1 MLRGM
6 KRRSNSKNMAA
17 ALLVVARKID
27 AVDEVQRSIKLVLE
41 LLKKDAQFRAFM
53 QSKRFTTKEKTEV
66 IRFGLKDYCHPI
78 LQELLIIEIGENP
91 TILLR
96 ELSYF
101 FDAMVIDELNIVP
114 VTAYVAD
121 ELSVVEVADLQ
132 KTLEKSIGKDTELD
146 LKVDPSLL
154 GGIKLRIENMYLDA
168 SIKTKMDNLRRD
180 LLQ

>member
-1 MLRGM
+1 M
-6 KRRSNSKNMAA
+6 KRRSNTKNMAA

-96 ELSYF
+96 DLSYF

-121 ELSVVEVADLQ
+121 ELSAVEIADLQ
-132 KTLEKSIGKDTELD
+132 KTLEKSIGKDTELE

-154 GGIKLRIENMYLDA
+154 GGIKLRIENTYLDA

>member
-1 MLRGM
+1 M
-6 KRRSNSKNMAA
+6 KRRSNTKNMAA

-96 ELSYF
+96 DLSYF

-121 ELSVVEVADLQ
+121 ELSIIEIADLQ

-146 LKVDPSLL
+146 LIVDPSLL

>member
-1 MLRGM
+1 M

-96 ELSYF
+96 DLSYF
-101 FDAMVIDELNIVP
+101 FDAMAKDELNIVP
-114 VTAYVAD
+114 VEAHVAD
-121 ELSVVEVADLQ
+121 ELSVDEVADLQ
-132 KTLEKSIGKDTELD
+132 KTLEKSIGKNTELD
-146 LKVDPSLL
+146 LIVDPSLL
-154 GGIKLRIENMYLDA
+154 GGIKLRIDNTYLDA
-168 SIKTKMDNLRRD
+168 SIRAKMDNLRRD

>member
-1 MLRGM
+1 M

-53 QSKRFTTKEKTEV
+53 QSKRFTTEQKTEV
-66 IRFGLKDYCHPI
+66 IRFGLQDVCHPI
-78 LQELLIIEIGENP
+78 LQELLIIEIDENP

-96 ELSYF
+96 DLSYF
-101 FDAMVIDELNIVP
+101 FDAMAKDELNIVP
-114 VTAYVAD
+114 VEAHVAD
-121 ELSVVEVADLQ
+121 ELSVDEVADLQ
-132 KTLEKSIGKDTELD
+132 KTLEKSIGKNTELD

-154 GGIKLRIENMYLDA
+154 GGIKLRIDNTYLDA
-168 SIKTKMDNLRRD
+168 SIRAKMDNLRRD

>member
-1 MLRGM
+1 M
-6 KRRSNSKNMAA
+6 KRRSNTKNMAA

-41 LLKKDAQFRAFM
+41 LLKKDARFRAFM

-66 IRFGLKDYCHPI
+66 IRSGLKDVCHPI

-96 ELSYF
+96 DLSYF
-101 FDAMVIDELNIVP
+101 FNTMVIDELNIVP

-121 ELSVVEVADLQ
+121 ELSNVEVADLQ

-154 GGIKLRIENMYLDA
+154 GGIKLRIENTYLDA
-168 SIKTKMDNLRRD
+168 SIKTKMDSLRRD

>member
-1 MLRGM
+1 MR
-6 KRRSNSKNMAA
+6 
-17 ALLVVARKID
+17 D
-27 AVDEVQRSIKLVLE
+27 
-41 LLKKDAQFRAFM
+41 
-53 QSKRFTTKEKTEV
+53 
-66 IRFGLKDYCHPI
+66 
-78 LQELLIIEIGENP
+78 
-91 TILLR
+91 
-96 ELSYF
+96 LSYF

-146 LKVDPSLL
+146 LNVAPSLI

>member
-1 MLRGM
+1 M
-6 KRRSNSKNMAA
+6 KRRSNTKNMAA
-17 ALLVVARKID
+17 ALLIVARKID
-27 AVDEVQRSIKLVLE
+27 AVDEVQRSIKLLLK

-53 QSKRFTTKEKTEV
+53 QSKRFTTEQKTEV
-66 IRFGLKDYCHPI
+66 IRSSLRDACHPL
-78 LQELLIIEIGENP
+78 LQELLIIEIDENP
-91 TILLR
+91 TNLLR
-96 ELSYF
+96 DLLYF
-101 FDAMVIDELNIVP
+101 FDAMVKDELNIVP

-132 KTLEKSIGKDTELD
+132 KTLEKSIGKDTELE

-154 GGIKLRIENMYLDA
+154 GGIKLRIENTYLDA

>member
-1 MLRGM
+1 M

-53 QSKRFTTKEKTEV
+53 QTKRFTTEQKTEV
-66 IRFGLKDYCHPI
+66 IRSGLRDACHPI
-78 LQELLIIEIGENP
+78 LQELLIIEIDENP

-96 ELSYF
+96 DLSYF
-101 FDAMVIDELNIVP
+101 FDAMAKDELNIVP
-114 VTAYVAD
+114 VTAHVAD
-121 ELSVVEVADLQ
+121 ELSVDEVADLQ
-132 KTLEKSIGKDTELD
+132 KTLEKSIGKNTELD
-146 LKVDPSLL
+146 LIVDPSLL
-154 GGIKLRIENMYLDA
+154 GGIKLRIDNTYLDA
-168 SIKTKMDNLRRD
+168 SIRAKMDNLRRD

>member
-1 MLRGM
+1 M

-41 LLKKDAQFRAFM
+41 LLKKDAQVRAFM
-53 QSKRFTTKEKTEV
+53 QSKRFTTEEKTEV

-96 ELSYF
+96 DLSYF

>member
-1 MLRGM
+1 M

-27 AVDEVQRSIKLVLE
+27 AVDEVQRSIKLVSE

-53 QSKRFTTKEKTEV
+53 QSKRFTTEQKTEV
-66 IRFGLKDYCHPI
+66 IRFGLQDACHPI
-78 LQELLIIEIGENP
+78 LQELLIIEIDENP

-96 ELSYF
+96 DLLYF
-101 FDAMVIDELNIVP
+101 FDAMAKDELNIVP
-114 VTAYVAD
+114 VTAHVAD
-121 ELSVVEVADLQ
+121 ELSVDDVKELQ
-132 KTLEKSIGKDTELD
+132 KTLEKNIGKNTELD

-154 GGIKLRIENMYLDA
+154 GGIKLRIDNTYLDA
-168 SIKTKMDNLRRD
+168 SIRAKMDNLRRD

>member
-1 MLRGM
+1 M
-6 KRRSNSKNMAA
+6 KRRSNTKNMAA

-53 QSKRFTTKEKTEV
+53 QSKRFTTEQKTEV
-66 IRFGLKDYCHPI
+66 IRFGLKGACHPI

-96 ELSYF
+96 DLSYF
-101 FDAMVIDELNIVP
+101 FNAMVIDELNIVP

-132 KTLEKSIGKDTELD
+132 KTLEKSIGKNTELD

-154 GGIKLRIENMYLDA
+154 GGIKLRIDNTYLDA
-168 SIKTKMDNLRRD
+168 SIRAKMDNLRRD

>member
-1 MLRGM
+1 M
-6 KRRSNSKNMAA
+6 KRRSNTKNMAA

-53 QSKRFTTKEKTEV
+53 QSKRFTTEEKTEL
-66 IRFGLKDYCHPI
+66 IRSGLKDACHPI

-96 ELSYF
+96 DLSYF
-101 FDAMVIDELNIVP
+101 FNTMVIDELNIVP

-121 ELSVVEVADLQ
+121 ELSNVEVADLQ
-132 KTLEKSIGKDTELD
+132 KTLEKSIGKDTKLD

-154 GGIKLRIENMYLDA
+154 GGIKLRIENTYLDA
-168 SIKTKMDNLRRD
+168 SIKTKMDSLRRD

>member
-1 MLRGM
+1 M
-6 KRRSNSKNMAA
+6 KRRSNTKNMAA

-27 AVDEVQRSIKLVLE
+27 VVDEVQRSIKLVLE

-66 IRFGLKDYCHPI
+66 IRSGLQDVCHPI
-78 LQELLIIEIGENP
+78 LQELLIIEIDENP

-96 ELSYF
+96 DLSYF
-101 FDAMVIDELNIVP
+101 FDAMVKDELNIVP

-132 KTLEKSIGKDTELD
+132 KTLEKSIGKNTELD

-154 GGIKLRIENMYLDA
+154 GGIKLRIDNTYLDA
-168 SIKTKMDNLRRD
+168 SIRAKMDNLRRD

>member
-1 MLRGM
+1 
-6 KRRSNSKNMAA
+6 MAA
-17 ALLVVARKID
+17 ALLIVARKID

-53 QSKRFTTKEKTEV
+53 QSKRFTTEQKTEV
-66 IRFGLKDYCHPI
+66 IRFGLKGACHPI

-96 ELSYF
+96 DLSYF
-101 FDAMVIDELNIVP
+101 FNAMVIDELNIVP

-154 GGIKLRIENMYLDA
+154 GGIKLRIENTYLDS
-168 SIKTKMDNLRRD
+168 SIKTKMDNLKKD

>member
-1 MLRGM
+1 M
-6 KRRSNSKNMAA
+6 KRKSNSKNMAA
-17 ALLVVARKID
+17 ALLVVARKIE
-27 AVDEVQRSIKLVLE
+27 AVDEVQKSIKLVLE
-41 LLKKDAQFRAFM
+41 LLKKDARFRAFM

-66 IRFGLKDYCHPI
+66 IRSGLKDVCHPI

-96 ELSYF
+96 DLSYF
-101 FDAMVIDELNIVP
+101 FNTMVIDELNIVP

-121 ELSVVEVADLQ
+121 KLSNVEVADLQ

-154 GGIKLRIENMYLDA
+154 GGIKLRIENTYLDA
-168 SIKTKMDNLRRD
+168 SIKTKMDSLRRD

>member
-1 MLRGM
+1 M
-6 KRRSNSKNMAA
+6 KRRSNTKNMAA

-41 LLKKDAQFRAFM
+41 LLKKDARFRAFM

-66 IRFGLKDYCHPI
+66 IRSGLKDVCHPI
-78 LQELLIIEIGENP
+78 LKELLIIEIGENP

-96 ELSYF
+96 DLSYF
-101 FDAMVIDELNIVP
+101 FNTMVIDELNIVP

-121 ELSVVEVADLQ
+121 KLSNVEVADLQ

-146 LKVDPSLL
+146 LKIDPNLL
-154 GGIKLRIENMYLDA
+154 GGIKLRIENTFLDA
-168 SIKTKMDNLRRD
+168 SIKNKMDNLRRE